1 MINIKVDYET
11 ADKITVQTLKDYSD
25 MLTEQ
30 LASGTMHEDDIEHTL
45 KMIDSI
51 NFVIKDFASE

>member
-11 ADKITVQTLKDYSD
+11 ADKITVQTLKDYRDS
-25 MLTEQ
+25 LQ
-30 LASGTMHEDDIEHTL
+30 KFLDDGSTHPDDLEHNT
-45 KMIDSI
+45 KMIEAI